1 MQDAETS
8 LGDFSTPQKLEPWKG
23 IKRVAREE
31 YFTSGHRTCQGCESA
46 QIMRLMAKAAG
57 PRTIVLGATGCMYVA
72 NTTYYTTP
80 WVLPWMHTQL
90 GSAGS
95 AATGTAAALR
105 ALMRKGRMEKE
116 PINVI
121 AFCGDGGGAD
131 MGLSAISAAL
141 QHTEYNLLVVMY
153 DNESYANTDIQVS
166 GSSPYGANSSFSPP
180 GKRHRITNKRWKKNT
195 AAMLAVGHTEC
206 RYVATVIS
214 SNPVDTLNKVRRA
227 LSTGGPTFIHAL
239 DPCPKGWDYDPRYSH
254 EIGEL
259 AVETGIWPLYE
270 VEERRLKMYGKSQR
284 IANGT
289 LRRKPVE
296 EYLLRQGRFAHF
308 TKEDIA
314 YFQAKTDE
322 MWEEWLA
329 PGIIPLLGE
338 ARAAAG

>member
-1 MQDAETS
+1 MQEAKED
-8 LGDFSTPQKLEPWKG
+8 LGDFTSPQPLAPWKG
-23 IKRVAREE
+23 IKKVAREE

-46 QIMRLMAKAAG
+46 QVMRLMAKAAG

-72 NTTYYTTP
+72 NTTYYSTP

-105 ALMRKGRMEKE
+105 ALMRKGKMGKE

-121 AFCGDGGGAD
+121 AVCGDGGGAD

-141 QHTEYNLLVVMY
+141 LHTQYNLLIVMY

-166 GSSPYGANSSFSPP
+166 GSSPYGANTSFSPP
-180 GKRHRITNKRWKKNT
+180 GKAHRIMHKRWKKNT
-195 AAMLAVGHTEC
+195 AAMLAVGHAEC
-206 RYVATVIS
+206 RYVATVVS
-214 SNPVDTLNKVRRA
+214 SNAIDTLNKVRRA
-227 LSTGGPTFIHAL
+227 LSIGGPTFIHAL
-239 DPCPKGWDYDPRYSH
+239 DPCPKGWDYDPKYSH

-259 AVETGIWPLYE
+259 AVDTGIWPLYE
-270 VEERRLKMYGKSQR
+270 IEDRKLKMYGKSQR
-284 IANGT
+284 FADGT
-289 LRRKPVE
+289 AKRKPVE

-314 YFQAKTDE
+314 YVQAKTDE
-322 MWEEWLA
+322 MWEKWLL
-329 PGIIPLLGE
+329 PGAIALS
-338 ARAAAG
+338 AA

>member
-1 MQDAETS
+1 MQEAKENA
-8 LGDFSTPQKLEPWKG
+8 GDFTSPQALDPWKG
-23 IKRVAREE
+23 IKKVAREE

-46 QIMRLMAKAAG
+46 QVMRLMAKAAG

-72 NTTYYTTP
+72 NTTYYSTP

-105 ALMRKGRMEKE
+105 ALMRKGKMNKE

-121 AFCGDGGGAD
+121 AVCGDGGGAD
-131 MGLSAISAAL
+131 MGLSAISAAML
-141 QHTEYNLLVVMY
+141 HTEYNLLVFMY
-153 DNESYANTDIQVS
+153 DNESYANTDIQTS
-166 GSSPYGANSSFSPP
+166 GSSPYGVHTSFSPP
-180 GKRHRITNKRWKKNT
+180 GKAHRIMHKRWKKNT

-206 RYVATVIS
+206 RYVATVVS
-214 SNPVDTLNKVRRA
+214 SNAIDTLNKVRRA
-227 LSTGGPTFIHAL
+227 LSIGGPTFIHAL
-239 DPCPKGWDYDPRYSH
+239 DPCPKGWDYDPKYSH

-270 VEERRLKMYGKSQR
+270 IADRKFKMYGRSQR
-284 IANGT
+284 FASGT
-289 LRRKPVE
+289 AKRKPVD

-314 YFQAKTDE
+314 YVQAKTDE
-322 MWEEWLA
+322 MWEKWLL
-329 PGIIPLLGE
+329 PGAIALS
-338 ARAAAG
+338 AT